1 MIKLNK
7 AEYIDKLHACW
18 IGKNIGG
25 TIGAPFEGRRDL
37 LDVQGFTTPEGE
49 VLPNDD
55 LDLQLVWL
63 SALEQYGVKNF
74 STNVLAEYWLERI
87 APNWNEYG
95 ICKSNLRLGLLPP
108 MSGEVDNDKWK
119 TSNGAWIRSEVWAGV
134 APAAPDIA
142 IKYAIMDAMVDH
154 GLNEGTYAEIFT
166 ASMQSAAYVESD
178 IRKLIET
185 GLKKIPDDCM
195 IAKTIRLV
203 MDCYDKGID
212 YRETR
217 ERVVEF
223 NKPLGWFQAP
233 GNLGFVVIGLLYGEG
248 DFKKSMLYAVNCG
261 DDTDCTAATIGATL
275 GIIGGTKAIP
285 EDWKSF
291 VGDKIATLSIN
302 GIYIWSIPR
311 TCTEL
316 TQRVANLVLQ
326 IMQENKVHFEFTDS
340 DAETSTN
347 CLEEYNN
354 LTAKD
359 FWDYSPYSYD
369 VTVYRPFTIKVE
381 LDDTPRIRPLDS
393 RRIKLTFRV
402 GDHIFEQRKLRMK
415 LILPEGWSCDSYERT
430 IALDYP
436 QHMHGIFGINSTEFV
451 ITAGENISCVNYV
464 YAEITDYTTIPYP
477 IMVPIVF
484 VG

>member
-1 MIKLNK
+1 MIKLK
-7 AEYIDKLHACW
+7 KDVYIDKLHACW

-25 TIGAPFEGRRDL
+25 TIGAPFEGCREL
-37 LDVQGFTTPEGE
+37 LEVKGFTSPEGE

-63 SALEQYGVKNF
+63 TALEQYGVKNF

-95 ICKSNLRLGLLPP
+95 ICKANLRLGLLPP

-142 IKYAIMDAMVDH
+142 IKYAVMDAMVDH

-166 ASMQSAAYVESD
+166 ASMQSAAYVQSD
-178 IRKLIET
+178 IRKLIEI
-185 GLKKIPDDCM
+185 GLKKIPDECM
-195 IAKTIRLV
+195 IAKTIRMV

-212 YRETR
+212 YREAR

-223 NKPLGWFQAP
+223 NKQLGWFQAC
-233 GNLGFVVIGLLYGEG
+233 GNLGFVAIGLLYGEG
-248 DFKKSMLYAVNCG
+248 DFKKSVLYAVNCG

-275 GIIGGTKAIP
+275 GIIGGTKAMP
-285 EDWKSF
+285 DDWKSF
-291 VGDKIATLSIN
+291 VGDRIVTLSISGMYSEN
-302 GIYIWSIPR
+302 IPK
-311 TCTEL
+311 TCSEL
-316 TQRVANLVLQ
+316 TQRVANLVPQ
-326 IMQENKVHFEFTDS
+326 IMKDNNIHFEFTDS
-340 DAETSTN
+340 ETGDLTN
-347 CLEEYNN
+347 SVEGYNN

-359 FWDYSPYSYD
+359 FLNYSPYSYD

-381 LDDTPRIRPLDS
+381 LDHTPRIKPLDS
-393 RRIKLTFRV
+393 RRTKLTFKV
-402 GDHIFEQRKLRMK
+402 NNFIHEQRKLRMK

-436 QHMHGIFGINSTEFV
+436 QHPHGIFGINSTEFV
-451 ITAGENISCVNYV
+451 ITAGENINCVNYV

-477 IMVPIVF
+477 IIVPIVF
-484 VG
+484 IG

>member
-1 MIKLNK
+1 MIKLK
-7 AEYIDKLHACW
+7 KDVYIDKLHACW

-25 TIGAPFEGRRDL
+25 TIGAPFEGCREL
-37 LDVQGFTTPEGE
+37 LDVKGFTSPEGE

-63 SALEQYGVKNF
+63 TALEQYGVKNF

-95 ICKSNLRLGLLPP
+95 ICKANLRLGLLPP

-119 TSNGAWIRSEVWAGV
+119 TSNGAWIRSEVWAGI

-142 IKYAIMDAMVDH
+142 IKYAVMDAMVDH

-166 ASMQSAAYVESD
+166 ASMQSAAYVQSD
-178 IRKLIET
+178 IRKLLEI
-185 GLKKIPDDCM
+185 GLKKIPDECM
-195 IAKTIRLV
+195 IAKTIRMV

-212 YRETR
+212 YREAR

-223 NKPLGWFQAP
+223 NKQLGWFQAC
-233 GNLGFVVIGLLYGEG
+233 GNLSFVAIGLLYGEG
-248 DFKKSMLYAVNCG
+248 DFKKSVLYAVNCG

-285 EDWKSF
+285 DDWKSF
-291 VGDKIATLSIN
+291 VGDRIVTLSISGMYSEN
-302 GIYIWSIPR
+302 IPK
-311 TCTEL
+311 TCSEL
-316 TQRVANLVLQ
+316 TQRVANLVPE
-326 IMQENKVHFEFTDS
+326 IMKDNNIHFEFTDS
-340 DAETSTN
+340 ETGDLTN
-347 CLEEYNN
+347 SVEGYNN

-359 FWDYSPYSYD
+359 FLNYSPYSYD

-381 LDDTPRIRPLDS
+381 LDHTPRIKPLDS
-393 RRIKLTFRV
+393 RRTKLTFKV
-402 GDHIFEQRKLRMK
+402 NNFIHEQRKLRMK

-436 QHMHGIFGINSTEFV
+436 QHLHGIFGINSTEFV
-451 ITAGENISCVNYV
+451 ITAGENINCVNYV

-477 IMVPIVF
+477 IIVPIVF
-484 VG
+484 IG